1 MKQDSV
7 LFLCFFIYYTFYYTK
22 ESYLHGRIW
31 NHFISNS
38 KFIDKGS
45 LDFSSI
51 LKEHFK
57 TFCEAFVVEFY
68 FKLKLILRIIKYLTY
83 ICLGN

>member
-1 MKQDSV
+1 M
-7 LFLCFFIYYTFYYTK
+7 
-22 ESYLHGRIW
+22 
-31 NHFISNS
+31 
-38 KFIDKGS
+38 
-45 LDFSSI
+45 

-68 FKLKLILRIIKYLTY
+68 FKLKLIILRIIIYLTY